1 MSNDVADEIVQ
12 QEVRNNNVSP
22 QLIYIYIYI
31 LFFLSFYHT
40 HYVMHMLC
48 YKPHM

>member
-22 QLIYIYIYI
+22 QLIYIYT
-31 LFFLSFYHT
+31 FFFYHFIT
-40 HYVMHMLC
+40 RIM
-48 YKPHM
+48 

>member
-31 LFFLSFYHT
+31 YFFFYHFIT
-40 HYVMHMLC
+40 RIM
-48 YKPHM
+48 